1 MAVESAHS
9 RMARAR
15 RGRYAGRMDADRHR
29 GFDAWREPLRSAGF
43 AFAPGVAVRAALAA
57 RGPLDDWEAFAAA
70 WDDLVV
76 DPHMADAGRYRRRRH
91 AVLRI
96 DGAGAVAP
104 QPAQAHW
111 QSLDYNPLNGGIARW
126 FEPILPAVRDGATM
140 RTVLGAAH
148 ATFAAL
154 SPRVRDWHVEL
165 HQFRIEA
172 SADAVGKPTPEG
184 VHRDGVDWVLV
195 LMVRRE
201 NIAAGTTTIHDLG
214 HREIGA
220 FTLAE
225 PFDVALVDDR
235 RCFHGVTPVLP
246 LDPALPAHR
255 DVLVAT
261 FRAEGP

>member
-1 MAVESAHS
+1 
-9 RMARAR
+9 MARAPG
-15 RGRYAGRMDADRHR
+15 GRYADAMDAASPS
-29 GFDAWREPLRSAGF
+29 GFDAWRDALRANGF
-43 AFAPGVAVRAALAA
+43 AFAPGAAVRAALAA
-57 RGPLDDWEAFAAA
+57 RGPLDDWPAFAAA
-70 WDDLVV
+70 WDDLVL

-96 DGAGAVAP
+96 DAAGAVAP
-104 QPAQAHW
+104 QPPQPHW

-126 FEPILPAVRDGATM
+126 FEPIRPAVRDGATL

-154 SPRVRDWHVEL
+154 SPAVPAWQVEL

-172 SADAVGKPTPEG
+172 SADAAGKPTPEG

-201 NIAAGTTTIHDLG
+201 NIAAGTTTIHDLAR
-214 HREIGA
+214 REVGA
-220 FTLAE
+220 FTLADA
-225 PFDVALVDDR
+225 FDAALVDDH
-235 RCFHGVTPVLP
+235 RCFHGVTPVVP
-246 LDPALPAHR
+246 LDPSRPAHR

-261 FRAEGP
+261 FRAASG